1 MRKPL
6 SVSATDLSKMVFC
19 EASVLRRQIK
29 TDEDQRRLLRGTME
43 HARFEQAV
51 LMTARKAQEC
61 VEGTNRIDIPT
72 ARDTKLGRIAI
83 TMIIIAAIMGI
94 LFTTNS

>member
-29 TDEDQRRLLRGTME
+29 TAEDQRRLLRGTME

-51 LMTARKAQEC
+51 LMTARKAPEC
-61 VEGTNRIDIPT
+61 IEGTNPIDIPT
-72 ARDTKLGRIAI
+72 ARVTKLRRITI

-94 LFTTNS
+94 LITTNS